1 MAGAWNSRVRV
12 IHRRAH
18 LLAWGVLAL
27 LLPAVLGLA
36 LRQILEAP
44 PPQRPVLLAPP

>member
-1 MAGAWNSRVRV
+1 MRV

-27 LLPAVLGLA
+27 LLPAILGLA
-36 LRQILEAP
+36 LWQRLEAP